1 MAGCGPGDSIVTNP
15 GKCVAQDVSANIVG
29 SWFDWLTMSGPP
41 GNATVRSGW
50 VCSLGIGDMRSS
62 GTPESV
68 HDRPTRIRQG
78 GSGFRIKS
86 GVTDQRCSNLI
97 GSVLS
102 RGIGCITTGLE
113 VCSTVRPYVVMQ
125 SLAVDSA
132 AFVGLSCPIPG
143 TAEVS
148 GGRRR
153 RFGLEILELA
163 KRNEK

>member
-1 MAGCGPGDSIVTNP
+1 MMRGGWQGLGTVVRLSQTRGNVWRRTLL
-15 GKCVAQDVSANIVG
+15 QTSSARG
-29 SWFDWLTMSGPP
+29 STGLTMSRVP

-86 GVTDQRCSNLI
+86 GVTDQRCSNPI

-113 VCSTVRPYVVMQ
+113 VCSTVRPYVAMQ

-132 AFVGLSCPIPG
+132 AFGGLSCPTPG
-143 TAEVS
+143 TAVWS

-153 RFGLEILELA
+153 SFWLDLA
-163 KRNEK
+163 